1 MSDELN
7 WEIEVRLVGYARL
20 NIRLVKLYPIFPFYK
35 ILPQEKTE
43 QDTHRIS
50 LLRLTAEPA
59 SALTANEK
67 FS

>member
-20 NIRLVKLYPIFPFYK
+20 NIRLVKLYPVFPFYK

-43 QDTHRIS
+43 
-50 LLRLTAEPA
+50 
-59 SALTANEK
+59 
-67 FS
+67 